1 MWNKSANNGGKQVLV
16 KSRKYHVLIDDGLG
30 GLEQQMNELAQQGFR
45 VILMAMNDNDV
56 VAVTMERNEE

>member
-1 MWNKSANNGGKQVLV
+1 VPV
-16 KSRKYHVLIDDGLG
+16 KNRKYRVIIDDGLG
-30 GLEQQMNELAQQGFR
+30 GLEQEMNELAQQGYR